1 MIYFRF
7 GLAWPLHVN
16 GFRFSISLPVVFI
29 SRVQD
34 VKLKFVSLCHILL
47 NIPVGKEATK
57 SKYILKFGYR
67 SFRYKFIHSRCK

>member
-1 MIYFRF
+1 M
-7 GLAWPLHVN
+7 N

-29 SRVQD
+29 SRAED

-47 NIPVGKEATK
+47 NIPVGNEATK

-67 SFRYKFIHSRCK
+67 SFRYKFTHSRCK